1 MVRIEKQA
9 ITVSELNNYIDQL
22 VRVNTILSDFK
33 IRGEITGYKNH
44 SSGHKYF
51 SIKDDY
57 AKVNCFLAKGL
68 ARYLRFQPNNGM
80 EVEIRG
86 QVTVYKPNGTYSIFV
101 KSMKPSGEGALS
113 KAFELLKNKLEKD
126 GLFNLAHKKPI
137 PQYPRHIGI
146 ITSET
151 GAAIEDIISTISNK
165 NNHVKI
171 SIFPTLVQG
180 QYAAQDITSTI
191 EYVNRKFPQIDVLI
205 VGRGGGSAEDLWSF
219 NEESV
224 ARAIFESNIPIISA
238 VGHEIDYTISDMVA
252 DYRAE
257 TPTAAA
263 EKAVY
268 NSFELEE
275 KIESLA
281 KLLAENLKQRS
292 DNLLKEVELSK
303 DNLRREFENMLGRFE
318 YLCEKGKISLEA
330 NNPLS
335 ILNKGYAILND
346 KDGHLVRDV
355 KQVKEKDEIVV
366 SLLRGKLLCCVERI
380 EVIKDES
387 GDI

>member
-1 MVRIEKQA
+1 MVRIEKQS
-9 ITVSELNNYIDQL
+9 ITVSELNNYIDQIF
-22 VRVNTILSDFK
+22 RGNKILSDFI

-57 AKVNCFLAKGL
+57 AKVNCFLAKGF
-68 ARYLRFQPNNGM
+68 AQYLRFQPNDGM

-101 KSMKPSGEGALS
+101 RSMKPSGEGALA
-113 KAFELLKNKLEKD
+113 KAFELLKIKLEKE
-126 GLFNLAHKKPI
+126 GLFDPAHKKTI

-165 NNHVKI
+165 NNRVKI

-180 QYAAQDITSTI
+180 QYSAQDITSKI
-191 EYVNRKFPQIDVLI
+191 KYANKKFPQIDVLI

-224 ARAIFESNIPIISA
+224 ARAIYESKIPIISA

-275 KIESLA
+275 KIESLS
-281 KLLAENLKQRS
+281 KFLRESLKQKS
-292 DNLLKEVELSK
+292 DNLLKEIELSK

-318 YLCEKGKISLEA
+318 YLCEKEKISLDA

-346 KDGHLVRDV
+346 KDGNLVRDV
-355 KQVKEKDEIVV
+355 KQVKEKDKVVV
-366 SLLRGKLLCCVERI
+366 SLSGGKLFCCIERI
-380 EVIKDES
+380 EVEKDEP
-387 GDI
+387 GNI